1 MADLSHNVVVNI
13 DQLKDQSII
22 NKAHEKEA
30 VIEVP
35 VFYQAIPQE
44 TNRNQDFWSTRFPF
58 YRKPRIYSPDNHLD
72 REQFNVTQNNRF
84 ETRSPKLFK
93 SLKENESES
102 LIAKESKEDGNFNS
116 NIKEDFIESSYTGRN
131 YREDIPESEEN
142 IIIVHPS
149 DYFVNKGKDA
159 FLFGVNNNGAL
170 NSKPEKIQ
178 DHDEYTRSEFES
190 EIVKNGKRQYSC
202 KYCDK
207 GYMTLGALKMHIRT
221 HTLPCKCH
229 ICGKAFSRQWLLQ
242 GHIRTHTGERPYA
255 CSYCTRA
262 FADRSNLR
270 AHMQTHIVGE
280 GLACVHCYKVFNRA
294 PLLLKH
300 VEQFCE
306 VKKLKD
312 AAQQNN
318 IP

>member
-13 DQLKDQSII
+13 EQS
-22 NKAHEKEA
+22 NTEKSHEREA

-44 TNRNQDFWSTRFPF
+44 ANRNQDFWSTRFPF

-72 REQFNVTQNNRF
+72 REQFNVKQNSRF
-84 ETRSPKLFK
+84 ETRPPKLFK
-93 SLKENESES
+93 SLKEKESGS
-102 LIAKESKEDGNFNS
+102 LIMKENKEDGNPNS
-116 NIKEDFIESSYTGRN
+116 NMKEEFIENIYTGKN
-131 YREDIPESEEN
+131 YGEDIPESEEN

-149 DYFVNKGKDA
+149 DYYLNKGKDA
-159 FLFGVNNNGAL
+159 FLYGVNNNGTL
-170 NSKPEKIQ
+170 NSEPEKIQ
-178 DHDEYTRSEFES
+178 GHEYKRPEFES
-190 EIVKNGKRQYSC
+190 EILKNGKRQYSC

-312 AAQQNN
+312 AAQQN